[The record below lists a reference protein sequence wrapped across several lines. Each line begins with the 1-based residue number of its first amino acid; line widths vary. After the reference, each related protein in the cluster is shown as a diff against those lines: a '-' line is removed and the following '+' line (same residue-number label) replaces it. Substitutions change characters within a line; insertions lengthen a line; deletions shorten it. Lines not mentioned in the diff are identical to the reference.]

1 MKLFKEIAR
10 KPIERKKI
18 AIKYGF
24 IVTEYQYMDCPRCGE
39 VLNAGP
45 DYQPNYCERCGQ
57 RISFEGVK
65 WKEKKSWGI

>member
-1 MKLFKEIAR
+1 
-10 KPIERKKI
+10 
-18 AIKYGF
+18 
-24 IVTEYQYMDCPRCGE
+24 MDCPRCGE